1 MHCVIFY
8 NKVKVVEDVLCY
20 IFIANNVK
28 YYLFLFKSLIEMSTT
43 ENQKVILYKAV
54 LTTQFPEDFQA
65 HYHTHIYCQSGSMK
79 FVFNGRK
86 YHCKKGEFIFWLAGL
101 GISELSFSANFKA
114 TFLFVDHDLLIEN
127 LPSIKVSIDSVI
139 HSKENP
145 ILHPDKQHKEKI
157 LKNFQLL
164 YDKSQEAN
172 HRFGAEALKLQMQ
185 LFLLEMWY
193 IFEDELDR
201 RKRSLQ
207 SGTLYERF
215 MQLVQEHCMKERE
228 VRFYSD
234 KLNITPKYLNYIC
247 KINTRITA
255 SKWIQRYAKERII
268 ILLQNKNLNISE
280 IADEMD
286 FSSRSFFTRYVKK
299 LLGVTPKEFRER
311 L

>member
-1 MHCVIFY
+1 M
-8 NKVKVVEDVLCY
+8 D
-20 IFIANNVK
+20 
-28 YYLFLFKSLIEMSTT
+28 TT
-43 ENQKVILYKAV
+43 ENQKVILHKTASKA
-54 LTTQFPEDFQA
+54 QFSKDFQA
-65 HYHTHIYCQSGSMK
+65 QYHTHIYCQSGSMK
-79 FVFNGRK
+79 FVFNGRQ

-101 GISELSFSANFKA
+101 GVSDLSFSANFKA
-114 TFLFVDHDLLIEN
+114 SLLYVDKDLLMEN
-127 LPSIKVSIDSVI
+127 LPSVTVSIDSII

-145 ILHPDKQHKEKI
+145 ILHPEKEHIEKI

-164 YDKSQEAN
+164 YDKSQETN
-172 HRFGAEALKLQMQ
+172 HRFWEEALKLQMQ
-185 LFLLEMWY
+185 LFLLEMWH

-207 SGTLYERF
+207 SGTLYERY

-247 KINTRITA
+247 KVNTRITA
-255 SKWIQRYAKERII
+255 SEWIQRYAKERII

-299 LLGVTPKEFRER
+299 ILGVTPKEYRER